1 MPSILAPAGYAP
13 EFAVSFS
20 GPGGAVRVDRDN
32 PLPMSEPS
40 FRGATAIV
48 PDIEQPAGR
57 GVAIVATAAGDAAL
71 KLADGSVFVLPV
83 TPGLSILPFA
93 VTTIVAAR
101 TSATATFVNL
111 A

>member
-20 GPGGAVRVDRDN
+20 GPAGAVRVDTDN

-40 FRGATAIV
+40 FRGAVPIV
-48 PDIEQPAGR
+48 PDVEQPARR
-57 GVAIVATAAGDAAL
+57 GVAIVTRTAGDAAL
-71 KLADGSVFVLPV
+71 KLADGSTIVLPV

-93 VTTIVAAR
+93 VTTVVAAQ
-101 TSATATFVNL
+101 TTATATFVNL